1 MSNKPVKSHKDG
13 WFSASI
19 FEGEYDGRKTYN
31 VSIQKGFKR
40 KDSDE
45 VEYQT
50 ISLFPEDLL
59 KLSQLCERAYWS
71 VSDLRDA
78 DYQRSKEG
86 NEKPAPKPAASTKKA
101 SDDDEIPF

>member
-13 WFSASI
+13 WFSASV

-59 KLSQLCERAYWS
+59 KLSQLCERAYGS
-71 VSDLRDA
+71 VLDLKDA
-78 DYQRSKEG
+78 DYQKSKEVT
-86 NEKPAPKPAASTKKA
+86 EKPASKPVEAPKKT
-101 SDDDEIPF
+101 SDNDEIPF